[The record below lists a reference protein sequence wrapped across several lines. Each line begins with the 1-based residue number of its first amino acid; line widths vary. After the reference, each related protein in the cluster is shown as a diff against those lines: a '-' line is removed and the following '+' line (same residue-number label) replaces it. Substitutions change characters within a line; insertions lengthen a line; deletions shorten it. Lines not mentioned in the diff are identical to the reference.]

1 MNTLKTI
8 KIYLIDL
15 PVVFILSIWTAF
27 TILLEN
33 IINSY
38 KINN

>member
-1 MNTLKTI
+1 MNILKTI

-27 TILLEN
+27 CTLLEH
-33 IINSY
+33 IINEY
-38 KINN
+38 RIK